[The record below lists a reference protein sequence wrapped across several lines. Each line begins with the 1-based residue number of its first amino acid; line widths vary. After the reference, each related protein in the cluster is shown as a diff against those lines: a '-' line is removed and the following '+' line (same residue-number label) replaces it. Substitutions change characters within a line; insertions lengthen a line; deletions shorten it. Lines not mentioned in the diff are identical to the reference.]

1 MFRVY
6 WRYQKY
12 RKLLTEF
19 TTPILSLRA
28 PVSLLSL
35 RSDLSSRLY
44 TTEAVW
50 TAHVRGRNTRYLVRV
65 VRSRLFKSY
74 PNPPREKMNVI
85 LLDAI
90 YLVFICCYNDV
101 IATFLHICK
110 HPDKTMS
117 QFLFLQFWNIF
128 LLHFWNFFL
137 LRRLNDWSCVHTLT
151 CYITDDIKNK

>member
-1 MFRVY
+1 MLRVY

-65 VRSRLFKSY
+65 VRSGLFKSY

-101 IATFLHICK
+101 IATLTIRCPNFL
-110 HPDKTMS
+110 
-117 QFLFLQFWNIF
+117 LQFWNI
-128 LLHFWNFFL
+128 FL

-151 CYITDDIKNK
+151 CYITDVIKNK